1 MTMEYSLVHLVA
13 FAIGVGFLFN
23 GYVLV
28 RSGREDL
35 ELFVMSMVVG
45 GGLVFV
51 AVYPDAFDQVA
62 TLIGLELK
70 ARAIL
75 VVSNLTLF
83 VLVTYLLNRIGRL
96 YDRLSKLNEEVS
108 LLRAELE
115 DQGTDPEDYGDD

>member
-1 MTMEYSLVHLVA
+1 MTMAYSLVNLVA
-13 FAIGVGFLFN
+13 FLVGLGFLLN

-28 RSGREDL
+28 RRGREDL
-35 ELFVMSMVVG
+35 ELFVMSVAVG

-51 AVYPDAFDQVA
+51 ALYPDSFDRIA
-62 TLIGLELK
+62 TLIGLEWK

-115 DQGTDPEDYGDD
+115 QRSDPGESDDD

>member
-13 FAIGVGFLFN
+13 FAIGLGFLLN

-35 ELFVMSMVVG
+35 ELFVMSVVVG

>member
-35 ELFVMSMVVG
+35 ELFVMSVVVG

>member
-1 MTMEYSLVHLVA
+1 MEYSLVHLVA

-115 DQGTDPEDYGDD
+115 DQRTDPEDYGDD